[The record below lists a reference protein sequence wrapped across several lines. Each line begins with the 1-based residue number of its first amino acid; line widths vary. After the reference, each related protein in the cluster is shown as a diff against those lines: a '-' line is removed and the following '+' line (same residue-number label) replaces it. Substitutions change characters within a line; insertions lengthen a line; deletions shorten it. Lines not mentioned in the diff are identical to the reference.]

1 MVYLIYGLV
10 NILVKLNRRKQLSLW
25 LHEAL
30 GPETAEAVK
39 PIKMLHQI
47 DSAGLYVLQALPWW
61 MIRVEQSPHGY
72 IAHVWKPDN
81 PRFQEVGLSKGK
93 AKRYRRINLL
103 VQRLVW
109 SQHQKNR
116 VCK

>member
-1 MVYLIYGLV
+1 
-10 NILVKLNRRKQLSLW
+10 
-25 LHEAL
+25 
-30 GPETAEAVK
+30 
-39 PIKMLHQI
+39 MLHQI

-72 IAHVWKPDN
+72 IAHVWKPDS
-81 PRFQEVGLSKGK
+81 PRFQEVGLSQGQGRKCI
-93 AKRYRRINLL
+93 ATYDPL

-116 VCK
+116 VGKQVRL